1 MMIII
6 VKNEKQKH
14 WSWSQR
20 RASPLD
26 AVADYHDDDDHDAS
40 QLKTIIF
47 CRELKPSLKLLPFLF
62 LLSPAIVT
70 NPTFRS

>member
-26 AVADYHDDDDHDAS
+26 AVADYHDDDDHDNVNNDDNNENC
-40 QLKTIIF
+40 K
-47 CRELKPSLKLLPFLF
+47 
-62 LLSPAIVT
+62 
-70 NPTFRS
+70 N